1 MKYRLNKPLGLEI
14 TYYRKFHLTS
24 RLSSEQKLNTKK
36 ELQASSDAIKLKHG
50 LEKALNHITKDP
62 ENAMPS
68 GEMLVN

>member
-1 MKYRLNKPLGLEI
+1 MIYPH
-14 TYYRKFHLTS
+14 KFNFPC

-68 GEMLVN
+68 GGM